1 VGNFKIYSGPTAVA
15 CHHIAQH
22 TQHWF
27 IHLFQ
32 DLENSA
38 SSDALVREK
47 IASLPPEVSEI
58 GLLSKLEGNV
68 CKAKLTMFITNLMCV
83 TLCFCSRYS

>member
-1 VGNFKIYSGPTAVA
+1 LHKKLTRFVCS
-15 CHHIAQH
+15 
-22 TQHWF
+22 
-27 IHLFQ
+27 FQ

-68 CKAKLTMFITNLMCV
+68 GSADLMCV
-83 TLCFCSRYS
+83 A

>member
-1 VGNFKIYSGPTAVA
+1 MLLAIILHKRLTRSVRS
-15 CHHIAQH
+15 
-22 TQHWF
+22 
-27 IHLFQ
+27 FQ

-68 CKAKLTMFITNLMCV
+68 GSAHFL
-83 TLCFCSRYS
+83 